1 MKSKKLPYLLRM
13 LWNNPIFGDSYPMSS
28 FENTTMG
35 QFKEIYPHFVE
46 IVSPIF
52 EKGMPETNQAEVKEI
67 INQIAPKSIA
77 FCASISAGEICDL
90 EKLAQAAAAIAVLY
104 WADQSMDRG
113 DQAMISAVQQIARTM
128 RESQPLP
135 QEADKIVLAR
145 RVGLKHI
152 EQMAYQINQHPDD
165 FPFILQAI
173 HLDVLDNEARV
184 CHLSQVYHHDG
195 LKSSF
200 WDKYSAEIAQ
210 KMVFNSGLMSALTLI
225 YAIYRHYDTT
235 IPSLREIYQDEVLMA
250 LVKQKFNT
258 AIRIFDD
265 WGDRHIDSGKYPKWG
280 TFTLN
285 IFNQADPQLL
295 KKVIDYSGFDDETV
309 REQLMTTFM
318 NAKEED
324 WLYIAN
330 AYAQLMRDGIANL
343 PQDLFEKYTV
353 FLRLAKRI
361 LEAGFINAVGDIF
374 LTEGAHDEHVTMDTL
389 ENMFKAVKNADSGR
403 VINTAGSET

>member
-1 MKSKKLPYLLRM
+1 MKSQKLSYLLGL
-13 LWNNPIFGDSYPMSS
+13 LWNSPIFGDSYPVSS
-28 FENTTMG
+28 FESDTMG
-35 QFKEIYPHFVE
+35 QLKTIYPYFVE
-46 IVSPIF
+46 IFLPIL
-52 EKGMPETNQAEVKEI
+52 EKGMPETNQAEVREI
-67 INQIAPKSIA
+67 INQLAPKSIA
-77 FCASISAGEICDL
+77 FCASISAGEIRDL

-113 DQAMISAVQQIARTM
+113 DQAMIKAVQQIARSM

-135 QEADKIVLAR
+135 KETDKIVLAR
-145 RVGLKHI
+145 RAGLKHI

-165 FPFILQAI
+165 FLLILQAI

-195 LKSSF
+195 PQSSF
-200 WDKYSAEIAQ
+200 WDKYSDEIAQ

-225 YAIYRHYDTT
+225 YAIYRYYDPT
-235 IPSLREIYQDEVLMA
+235 IPSLKEIYQEEALMA
-250 LVKQKFNT
+250 LVKKKFNT
-258 AIRIFDD
+258 AIRVFDD
-265 WGDRHIDSGKYPKWG
+265 WGDRHIDSGKYPQWG
-280 TFTLN
+280 TFAIN
-285 IFNQADPQLL
+285 IFNQAEPQLL
-295 KKVIDYSGFDDETV
+295 KKVIDYSGFEDETV

-324 WLYIAN
+324 WLYIAR

-343 PQDLFEKYTV
+343 PQDLLEKYTV

-389 ENMFKAVKNADSGR
+389 ENMFKAVESADGGR
-403 VINTAGSET
+403 VNTARSEA